1 MTTTTPFA
9 ATVTPMQT
17 KTQDAWKVIDSL
29 TPALKAKITRA
40 DNKLQAQKDLADKPY
55 YEDYRQVID
64 ENAPRRDKKI
74 SEARAKRDALIAQAE
89 AEFQIARDE
98 AQAEFLV
105 DVQPISDTYNRKSL
119 EHYRA
124 YVVAWKALVAEVSG
138 QEIAQLSKDNYW
150 L

>member
-55 YEDYRQVID
+55 FEDYRQVVD
-64 ENAPRRDKKI
+64 ENAPRRDQKI
-74 SEARAKRDALIAQAE
+74 AEARTKRDALIKAAE

-98 AQAEFLV
+98 AQAEFLIP
-105 DVQPISDTYNRKSL
+105 VQPISDLYNQKSI

-124 YVVAWKALVAEVSG
+124 YVVAWKALIAEVSG
-138 QEIAQLSKDNYW
+138 QEIA
-150 L
+150 

>member
-40 DNKLQAQKDLADKPY
+40 DNKLQAQMMLADKPY
-55 YEDYRQVID
+55 LDDYRQVID

-98 AQAEFLV
+98 AQAEFEV
-105 DVQPISDTYNRKSL
+105 EVKPISDTYNRKSV

-124 YVVAWKALVAEVSG
+124 YVAAWRALVAEVSG
-138 QEIAQLSKDNYW
+138 QEIA
-150 L
+150 

>member
-40 DNKLQAQKDLADKPY
+40 DNKLQTQKDLADKPY
-55 YEDYRQVID
+55 LEDYQQVID
-64 ENAPRRDKKI
+64 ENAPRRDQKI
-74 SEARAKRDALIAQAE
+74 AEARTKRDALIKAAE
-89 AEFQIARDE
+89 AEYQIARE
-98 AQAEFLV
+98 AAQAEFLIP
-105 DVQPISDTYNRKSL
+105 VQPISDLFNQKSI

-138 QEIAQLSKDNYW
+138 QEIG
-150 L
+150 

>member
-9 ATVTPMQT
+9 ATVTPME
-17 KTQDAWKVIDSL
+17 KTQDAWQVIDSL

-55 YEDYRQVID
+55 YDDYRQVID

-89 AEFQIARDE
+89 AEFQIARNE
-98 AQAEFLV
+98 AQAEFEV
-105 DVQPISDTYNRKSL
+105 EVKPISDTYNRKSI

-138 QEIAQLSKDNYW
+138 QEIA
-150 L
+150 

>member
-1 MTTTTPFA
+1 MTTTT
-9 ATVTPMQT
+9 TNL
-17 KTQDAWKVIDSL
+17 QDVYNVIDSL
-29 TPALKAKITRA
+29 KPSDKAKITKA
-40 DNKLQAQKDLADKPY
+40 DNKLQAQMDLADKPY

-98 AQAEFLV
+98 AQTEFLV
-105 DVQPISDTYNRKSL
+105 DVQPISDTYNRKSI

-138 QEIAQLSKDNYW
+138 QEIA
-150 L
+150 